1 MLLVGDCVNNM
12 AADFINTPTIIVP
25 EIYFCGI
32 YGILRGLSIKIVGI
46 CVGGSSIVGVV
57 M

>member
-46 CVGGSSIVGVV
+46 CVGGCSMVGVV
-57 M
+57 S